1 MSRYDRIGFT
11 SENSLEI
18 KTYDEEITIPKNE
31 LKEEDI
37 GKEKEKSGKEKQPE
51 TMIVCWRVNN
61 KLQRQLRDQQ
71 SDAKFYSLKSTSI
84 TVHDLN
90 FTGSE
95 FDNVILVL
103 GETVDTN
110 SKTGLTLLYHTISR
124 TKEKAYVYCHSKN
137 FDQVKAL
144 LKLSNTDVTF
154 DKQRAGDNFGKRL
167 LADTKSRLLPNTPDR
182 IEAFKRACII
192 GDTVQSNAIIDF
204 SSELKNINPF
214 IETFIRRQTNDTES
228 KKFRGTSNSEE
239 NVGTRVDSKNVNKS
253 DQNTSVT
260 KTDIKGTPQVS
271 DGKNEA
277 PGQVDKSKKT
287 GSPSNSGNN
296 DLLQVFEPKNKGFF
310 RIFNLVSTVLA
321 KNPEENSLL
330 LQSPVS
336 TIQQFGD
343 SFETGFLSVENIA
356 KLREQVPKNGEA
368 RPQLA
373 DFFPL
378 VQMVLRETQDVCDN
392 ESMASLVEIASSMAV
407 GNDCTDDWNNLWRK
421 LVEKRF
427 TDEPSKESWLK
438 YFSRLHGWIK
448 DLLRLDGSGNPNAKY
463 PQNLE

>member
-18 KTYDEEITIPKNE
+18 ETYDEEIKIPKNK
-31 LKEEDI
+31 LEEEYI
-37 GKEKEKSGKEKQPE
+37 EKEKEKSGNKKRE
-51 TMIVCWRVNN
+51 TLIVCWRVNN
-61 KLQRQLRDQQ
+61 KLQRQLKDQQ
-71 SDAKFYSLKSTSI
+71 SDAIFYSLKSTSI

-90 FTGSE
+90 FTGGE
-95 FDNVILVL
+95 FDSVILVL

-110 SKTGLTLLYHTISR
+110 SKAGLTLLYHTISR

-167 LADTKSRLLPNTPDR
+167 LADTNSRLLPNTPDR

-204 SSELKNINPF
+204 SSELKNIDPV
-214 IETFIRRQTNDTES
+214 IETLIRGQTNDTES

-271 DGKNEA
+271 DDKNEA

-287 GSPSNSGNN
+287 GSPSNNGNN

-321 KNPEENSLL
+321 KNPEEKSLL
-330 LQSPVS
+330 LQSTAAS

-343 SFETGFLSVENIA
+343 SFETGILRVENIA

-378 VQMVLRETQDVCDN
+378 VQMLLREMQDAIGN
-392 ESMASLVEIASSMAV
+392 EDMASLVEIASSMVV
-407 GNDCTDDWNNLWRK
+407 GNDVKDDWNNLFRS
-421 LVEKRF
+421 LVEKHF
-427 TDEPSKESWLK
+427 TDEPSKESWCK

-448 DLLRLDGSGNPNAKY
+448 DLLRLDSAGNPNAKY